1 MQLLFWE
8 QKLYIYLS
16 IYSTDEI
23 SLNKVATQ
31 SHTHKGDSYPA
42 HNAVDRNTRTC
53 MSTRDIGTSSNNKT
67 VWWKVDLGGVYSIY
81 SVTILF
87 KNYKDFCMLFFK
99 CRFDRLNCF
108 ILKLLQSYFLMLLL
122 LMFTLLEPKK

>member
-31 SHTHKGDSYPA
+31 SHTHKGDSYSA
-42 HNAVDRNTRTC
+42 HNAVDRNTSTC
-53 MSTRDIGTSSNNKT
+53 MRTRDIGTSSDDKT

-87 KNYKDFCMLFFK
+87 KDYRDFCMLFFN
-99 CRFDRLNCF
+99 RFNCF

-122 LMFTLLEPKK
+122 LMFALLEPKN